1 MSASFVLII
10 SKIVKRLLL
19 LHLYLL
25 QLKNTVI
32 FRTIQDILLLFR
44 ELYAQKDEKLTCIK
58 IKG

>member
-25 QLKNTVI
+25 QLKEYSN
-32 FRTIQDILLLFR
+32 IQDYTGHFT
-44 ELYAQKDEKLTCIK
+44 AV
-58 IKG
+58 